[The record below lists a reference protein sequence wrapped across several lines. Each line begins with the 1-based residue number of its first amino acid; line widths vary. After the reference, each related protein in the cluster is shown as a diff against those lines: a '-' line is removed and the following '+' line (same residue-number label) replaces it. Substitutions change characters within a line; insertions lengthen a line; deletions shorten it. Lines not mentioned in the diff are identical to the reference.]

1 MAAEKSGAPD
11 PMHQFDIVELVD
23 IELFGLNLSFT
34 NSSLFMVF
42 SVALIIFLTLFSF
55 NGRAT
60 IPTRLQSIAELS
72 YEFVAKM
79 VRDNVGDEG
88 QKYFPFIFCL
98 FMFVL
103 FCNMLGMIPYTFTV
117 TSHIIVTFALAIVIF
132 FGVTLIGFIMHGIK
146 FFNFFVPSGVPKAL
160 LPLLVV
166 IEVISYL
173 TRPVSLSVRLFAN
186 MMAGHTMLKVFGFFV
201 AGMFFSGNLFIS
213 PLGIAPLAFI
223 VAFTGLEI
231 LVAFLQAYVF
241 AILTCIYLNDSIHM
255 H

>member
-98 FMFVL
+98 FMIVL
-103 FCNMLGMIPYTFTV
+103 LKFSCFLQVMTILE
-117 TSHIIVTFALAIVIF
+117 AI
-132 FGVTLIGFIMHGIK
+132 LWR
-146 FFNFFVPSGVPKAL
+146 L
-160 LPLLVV
+160 LP
-166 IEVISYL
+166 
-173 TRPVSLSVRLFAN
+173 
-186 MMAGHTMLKVFGFFV
+186 
-201 AGMFFSGNLFIS
+201 
-213 PLGIAPLAFI
+213 
-223 VAFTGLEI
+223 
-231 LVAFLQAYVF
+231 
-241 AILTCIYLNDSIHM
+241 
-255 H
+255 